1 MTPVQNTGT
10 PLKNGLSTDKKIQE
24 TPVISSEISRIIAD
38 LKSQGYEISSDEADR
53 ISEFIDETDGTEIE
67 KLQTVKTALDKGLPL
82 SARSLQ
88 SIQAALFEP
97 VLSEDLQRLLVGNGS
112 DVSAERVDLL
122 RIFAKMA
129 AQKESD
135 ITVLPGQSAI
145 STKSVTE
152 APVTDL
158 SLESDQPASRDDK
171 VIEWLLKALDQVADL
186 SDSLVFMDEAV
197 TSDENQSGSD
207 IPAASIERPDSESLI
222 REAVDQFIQSDDAD
236 FPVEPL
242 VQGISLLMKEITP
255 RMAAVKTEFE
265 TLRKTVKAE
274 LTAVRSELDKPAGSN
289 KTHVVEK
296 LSQTIDRLDNAI
308 LKSDIPLYTSMKA
321 EKQLLTWSSELQEAR
336 NLASNGQNAEAAEIV
351 DRISKGVQEIQFQ
364 PARLKVIHRAL
375 QQSPSGN
382 DFNEKG
388 LHQRAL
394 QQINRILE
402 PVHTSREVL
411 ETFKAMGLTHESEV
425 VSALGQSSKK
435 LKDDW
440 IPEESLKE
448 ILMKLASD
456 TQEKLTTVTGAE
468 KALNNL
474 TGQQLLSRPEAK
486 PQGQTFVFSV
496 PMEMANRVED
506 LKIYV
511 QSRKDKGKVDWENC
525 TFYFAVH
532 TEKFGD
538 MGIRF
543 ASARKSVT
551 IQVKCDNQGLRDA
564 VGPLVEDFKQAMW
577 EAGYKIAGISYSPLK
592 DTISA
597 VPGMQEPVAAET
609 DGKGL
614 NVTV

>member
-1 MTPVQNTGT
+1 MKILDSFIKTMTPVQNTGA
-10 PLKNGLSTDKKIQE
+10 PLKNEISADKKIQE
-24 TPVISSEISRIIAD
+24 TPVISSESSRIIAD
-38 LKSQGYEISSDEADR
+38 LKSQGYEISSNDADR
-53 ISEFIDETDGTEIE
+53 ISEFIDKTEGAESE
-67 KLQTVKTALDKGLPL
+67 KLQTVKTALEKGLPL

-97 VLSEDLQRLLVGNGS
+97 VLSDDLQRLLAGNGS

-122 RIFAKMA
+122 RAFAKMA
-129 AQKESD
+129 VQKESG
-135 ITVLPGQSAI
+135 TAASPGQA
-145 STKSVTE
+145 
-152 APVTDL
+152 AADL
-158 SLESDQPASRDDK
+158 ILGTDQPASRDDK
-171 VIEWLLKALDQVADL
+171 VIEWLLKALDQVAGL
-186 SDSLVFMDEAV
+186 SNSLEFMDEAV
-197 TSDENQSGSD
+197 KSEKNQPEYD
-207 IPAASIERPDSESLI
+207 VPATAVEQTDRESFI
-222 REAVDQFIQSDDAD
+222 REAVDQFIQSEEVDV
-236 FPVEPL
+236 PVEAL
-242 VQGISLLMKEITP
+242 AQGISLLMKEITP

-265 TLRKTVKAE
+265 TLRKAVTAE
-274 LTAVRSELDKPAGSN
+274 LTAVRSELDKPVGSN
-289 KTHVVEK
+289 KTNVVEK
-296 LSQTIDRLDNAI
+296 LGQAIDRLDNAI

-336 NLASNGQNAEAAEIV
+336 SLASNGQSAEASEIV

-364 PARLKVIHRAL
+364 PAKLKVIHRAL
-375 QQSPSGN
+375 QQNPSEN
-382 DFNEKG
+382 QFNEKG

-411 ETFKAMGLTHESEV
+411 EAFKAMGLTHESEV
-425 VSALGQSSKK
+425 VSTLGQSSKK
-435 LKDDW
+435 LKEDW
-440 IPEESLKE
+440 LPKESLKE

-486 PQGQTFVFSV
+486 PQGQTLVFSV
-496 PMEMANRVED
+496 PMEMASRVED

-543 ASARKSVT
+543 AAARKSVS

-564 VGPLVEDFKQAMW
+564 VGPLVEDFKKAMW

-592 DTISA
+592 DTIST
-597 VPGMQEPVAAET
+597 VPGTEEPVAAES

>member
-1 MTPVQNTGT
+1 MKILDSFIKSMTPVQNTGA
-10 PLKNGLSTDKKIQE
+10 PLKNGLSADKKIQE
-24 TPVISSEISRIIAD
+24 PPVISNESSRIITD
-38 LKSQGYEISSDEADR
+38 LKSQGYEISSDDADR
-53 ISEFIDETDGTEIE
+53 ISEFIDKTEGSESE
-67 KLQTVKTALDKGLPL
+67 KLQTVKTVLDKGLPL

-97 VLSEDLQRLLVGNGS
+97 VLSEDLKRLLDGNGS
-112 DVSAERVDLL
+112 DVSTERVDLL
-122 RIFAKMA
+122 RVFAKM
-129 AQKESD
+129 ES
-135 ITVLPGQSAI
+135 I
-145 STKSVTE
+145 TE
-152 APVTDL
+152 APVADL
-158 SLESDQPASRDDK
+158 ILESDQPAPRDDK

-186 SDSLVFMDEAV
+186 SDSLAFIDEAV
-197 TSDENQSGSD
+197 TSEKNQPGYD
-207 IPAASIERPDSESLI
+207 DPAASVERPDSESLI
-222 REAVDQFIQSDDAD
+222 REAVDQFIKSDEAD
-236 FPVEPL
+236 VPVEAL

-255 RMAAVKTEFE
+255 RMAVVKTEFE
-265 TLRKTVKAE
+265 TLRKVVTAE
-274 LTAVRSELDKPAGSN
+274 LTAVRSELDKPAGPN
-289 KTHVVEK
+289 KTHVAEK

-336 NLASNGQNAEAAEIV
+336 SLASSGQNAEAAEIV

-375 QQSPSGN
+375 QQSPTGN
-382 DFNEKG
+382 EFNEKG

-411 ETFKAMGLTHESEV
+411 EAFKAMGLTHESEV

-440 IPEESLKE
+440 LPKESLKE

-486 PQGQTFVFSV
+486 PQGQTLVFSV
-496 PMEMANRVED
+496 PVEMANRVED

-543 ASARKSVT
+543 AASRKSVS
-551 IQVKCDNQGLRDA
+551 IQVKCDNQGLRDS

-592 DTISA
+592 DMISA
-597 VPGMQEPVAAET
+597 VPGTEEPVAAET